1 MSKQDGF
8 TLIELMI
15 VLAVIAMLA
24 TIALPSYSDY
34 VTRSRFP
41 EAQGALAT
49 GRVAAE
55 QWFLDQRTYVGMPC
69 PGESSNFRYDCSNP
83 APTSATYTI
92 TANGKDSMT
101 GFAFTINELN
111 ARSTTVTGAPA
122 AKGWQGNATCWT
134 IRKTGDCS

>member
-1 MSKQDGF
+1 MPKQRGF

-15 VLAVIAMLA
+15 VLAVIVTLAM
-24 TIALPSYSDY
+24 IALPSYSDY

-69 PGESSNFRYDCSNP
+69 PGESSNFTYDCSNP
-83 APTSATYTI
+83 AATATTYTI
-92 TANGKDSMT
+92 TAAGKDSMA
-101 GFAFTINELN
+101 GFTFTINQLN

-122 AKGWQGNATCWT
+122 AKGWQGNAACWI